1 MSLCSVP
8 HTLAIP
14 PGLLSGVFYMYM
26 GQEKQY
32 AGLTWIGLLS
42 MKQNMTHDYH
52 GGRERIMV
60 CTKVKGHTPI

>member
-1 MSLCSVP
+1 
-8 HTLAIP
+8 
-14 PGLLSGVFYMYM
+14 MYM